1 MTLNANG
8 EFDDLSKVTAALASD
23 ARKHGGYVPPVR
35 SITDVRMTR
44 SLLDDTVP
52 SKLAKAKGLS

>member
-1 MTLNANG
+1 
-8 EFDDLSKVTAALASD
+8 VIAALASD
-23 ARKHGGYVPPVR
+23 ARKHGGFAPPVR

-44 SLLDDTVP
+44 ALLDDTVP